1 VSDPQAPA
9 LRVVRG
15 DATADEVA
23 AIVAVLMARQ
33 AARERAARAAA
44 ARAGAAPAEARGVHI
59 GGRTVRSSWCDR
71 SSLLRS
77 PVTPGPGGW
86 RASALPGY

>member
-44 ARAGAAPAEARGVHI
+44 APALARGAHI
-59 GGRTVRSSWCDR
+59 GGRTVRSSWRDR

>member
-15 DATADEVA
+15 DATAEEVA
-23 AIVAVLMARQ
+23 AVVAVLMARQ

-44 ARAGAAPAEARGVHI
+44 PAQVRGPV

-71 SSLLRS
+71 SSLLRG